1 MKSLKLM
8 IFRIRLTL
16 VLVLSILFTNFS
28 LPQQALASPNFKE
41 NVQKLDKA
49 ANTIDKEEEKEA
61 TKDTYGQYEESN
73 ELIDKARETAKENL
87 ENMANPEYVNPERS
101 LPENQK

>member
-8 IFRIRLTL
+8 SRISLTL
-16 VLVLSILFTNFS
+16 ALVLTILLINFS
-28 LPQQALASPNFKE
+28 QPLQALASPNFKE

-49 ANTIDKEEEKEA
+49 AKTIDKEEEKET

-73 ELIDKARETAKENL
+73 EMIDTAREKAKEKL